1 MARWRRRAG
10 ADWFTDRNADSR
22 DCEEIAMK
30 QIPHVALLGLVG
42 LCVQPELA
50 EHEHHQHGAGDRA
63 ATPAEKDDG
72 AKGHGDHG

>member
-1 MARWRRRAG
+1 
-10 ADWFTDRNADSR
+10 
-22 DCEEIAMK
+22 MK